1 MREAAAPAPP
11 ARILVER
18 YVETLAIER
27 NLSLFTVRNYR
38 TDLMA
43 LVEWLAERGMEP
55 LAITRTTFRSY
66 IAAMMD
72 EGVAPGSVVRRVSTA
87 RSFCRWLR
95 LTGAMESDPLANVGL
110 PKKPKRL
117 PRTLTVDDVTAII
130 AAADGGKPA
139 ALRDRALLEV
149 LYGAGV
155 RVSEAAGLD
164 VGHVNLEDMTLLVTG
179 KGNKERLT
187 VMGQPGRAALE
198 RYLAKGRPELL
209 QRNPS
214 GGRERALFLNRDGKR
229 MSQRRMQTVVRSY
242 AMKAGIDARVH
253 PHLLRHTFATHLLD
267 GGAELRVVQ
276 ELMGHS
282 SPNTTQIYLHV
293 TEERQRGAIERS
305 LQGLAAVE
313 ETRRASRKRA
323 G

>member
-87 RSFCRWLR
+87 RSFYRWLR